1 MLQKPTTYQRKL
13 LKKYKENLSLSEKLF
28 DLSVGTLLGDTSIQS
43 GDGGKSYRLKFQQS
57 DRLHRDYLWHLH
69 SEYHDFV
76 LSKTPFFYSKR
87 QMWSFQTLSHKE
99 FRRLAE
105 IFVLDQKGVL
115 CPKHI
120 KPDFVENF
128 LTARGLAYW
137 FMDYGGKLCYNKDY
151 PRKGL
156 TLNTHG
162 FPLDQV
168 DILCKGLEKS
178 FDLDCWYKQNKNRWI
193 IAISGRSHQKMY
205 DLIGKYLIP
214 SMRYKMGEGYDS
226 RKESL

>member
-1 MLQKPTTYQRKL
+1 MLQKPTKFQRNL
-13 LKKYKENLSLSEKLF
+13 LQKYKETLSLSKKLF

-43 GDGGKSYRLKFQQS
+43 QDGGKSFRLKFQQS

-76 LSKTPFFYSKR
+76 LSKTPFFHRER
-87 QMWSFQTLSHKE
+87 QMWSFQTLSHSE

-105 IFVLDQKGVL
+105 IFVLDHRGVL
-115 CPKHI
+115 CAKHI

-137 FMDYGGKLCYNKDY
+137 FMDDGGKLCYNRKY

-156 TLNTHG
+156 TLNTHR
-162 FPLDQV
+162 FPLEGV
-168 DILCKGLEKS
+168 ETLCKGLEKS
-178 FDLDCWYKQNKNRWI
+178 FGLDCWCKQNKKRWI
-193 IAISGRSHQKMY
+193 IAISGHSHQKMY
-205 DLIGKYLIP
+205 DLIGNYLIP
-214 SMRYKMGEGYDS
+214 SMRYKMERADDS
-226 RKESL
+226 LES